1 MIGGPYDG
9 EYATFDDN
17 APLIVEVPMIKD
29 GKEESFYPTLTYHK
43 YHLNGLKD
51 VMQNVVYV
59 YISEDLT
66 FYDAL
71 KMLIN
76 NYEPDWR
83 TKIE

>member
-9 EYATFDDN
+9 EYATFDDD
-17 APLIVEVPMIKD
+17 APLMLEVSMIKD
-29 GKEESFYPTLTYHK
+29 GKEESFNPMLTYHK
-43 YHLNGLKD
+43 YYLNGLKD
-51 VMQNVVYV
+51 VMQNVVYA

-71 KMLIN
+71 KMLVN

>member
-9 EYATFDDN
+9 EYVTFDDDI
-17 APLIVEVPMIKD
+17 PPMIEVPMIKD
-29 GKEESFYPTLTYHK
+29 GEEESCIPTFAYHTY
-43 YHLNGLKD
+43 YLNGLKD
-51 VMQNVVYV
+51 VMQNVVYA

-71 KMLIN
+71 KMLVN